1 MVFQQDEQGG
11 TSFRTSRGR
20 LLLVLLLPIP
30 ALFLFQLIIR
40 QMSPSA
46 PLLVGELDV
55 SLGEQDP
62 YHLVI
67 QLDPVA
73 GKRQV
78 AGGLRL
84 EGEAKLR
91 KAAFPWPEAP
101 FHARLAL
108 EFSGDKLNA
117 RKAPFSLTSDD
128 AAFVAWYQERYV
140 RGGASFSAQVP
151 CTGSVDVE
159 RVGAKVEGAIV
170 EWSQVF
176 EFEGVLALDCLSP
189 GRDLEFRTDDDLKW
203 SIEGP
208 IGLRWRSPRE

>member
-1 MVFQQDEQGG
+1 VFGQDEQGAEPRR
-11 TSFRTSRGR
+11 SSQGR

-55 SLGEQDP
+55 RLGAQDP

-78 AGGLRL
+78 AGWLRL

-101 FHARLAL
+101 FHARLAV
-108 EFSGDKLNA
+108 EFSGDQLNA
-117 RKAPFSLTSDD
+117 RQPPFVLTSDD
-128 AAFVAWYQERYV
+128 DGFVAWYQERYV
-140 RGGASFSAQVP
+140 RGGSSFSAQVP
-151 CTGSVDVE
+151 CSGRVDVDH
-159 RVGAKVEGAIV
+159 VAAKVDGAIV

-176 EFEGVLALDCLSP
+176 EFDGTLALDCVNP
-189 GRDLEFRTDDDLKW
+189 GRDLEFDTEDDLRW